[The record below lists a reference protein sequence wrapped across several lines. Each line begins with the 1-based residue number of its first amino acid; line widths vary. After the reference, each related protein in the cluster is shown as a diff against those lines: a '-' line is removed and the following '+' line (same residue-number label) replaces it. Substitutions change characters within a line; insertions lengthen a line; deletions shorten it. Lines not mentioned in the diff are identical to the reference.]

1 MTNKRKS
8 QLRGRVKKKQEREC
22 KVDDDQNSLSDTPT
36 DVQTQFPGLRRGC
49 RVTLQNI
56 KVERGETSDVL
67 VSKAEVEI
75 EKEEDEA
82 KHGIKRKHAKDY
94 YADLLKLK
102 MSKKTEEE
110 STPTSTKKQRGKTKS
125 TNIVK
130 PGSASKENSDKIE
143 MKTNITDDSKTTRSK
158 EAVSKGIEAVDNPK
172 SKNTSIKGKKGET
185 KSKKTEHIFID
196 FELSKSRRISEIN
209 ILLRGTGTSKQFSS
223 LPPNSLARAF
233 LQYLGSQCS
242 HLNLTAVFLCARS
255 ACLFMELV
263 GRMGQEHSQ
272 VFQTW
277 TDLNTLIRRQL
288 DPEDLKGVQLEANRL
303 EMLFSQVSNSDI
315 KAGTVPRTS
324 RMREIFEYKS
334 LYMATSPQQ
343 WIVPHGKYL
352 LAVSEVNSITI
363 SFIVILLTVSGW
375 ATEE

>member
-8 QLRGRVKKKQEREC
+8 QLRGRVKKKPAKKC
-22 KVDDDQNSLSDTPT
+22 KVDDDQNSDDQTPT

-67 VSKAEVEI
+67 VSKAEVEL
-75 EKEEDEA
+75 EKEEDAA
-82 KHGIKRKHAKDY
+82 KQGIKRKHAKDY
-94 YADLLKLK
+94 YADLLMSK
-102 MSKKTEEE
+102 MSKKTEKD
-110 STPTSTKKQRGKTKS
+110 STLTSTKKQRAKAKS
-125 TNIVK
+125 TNIVNPK
-130 PGSASKENSDKIE
+130 SVSNENSNKIE
-143 MKTNITDDSKTTRSK
+143 LKSNITEDSKTTRSK

-185 KSKKTEHIFID
+185 KSKKHEHIFID

-209 ILLRGTGTSKQFSS
+209 VLLRGTGTSKQFSS

-233 LQYLGSQCS
+233 LQYLSSQCS

-255 ACLFMELV
+255 ACLFMKLV

-303 EMLFSQVSNSDI
+303 EILFSQVSNSDI
-315 KAGTVPRTS
+315 NVGTVPRTS

-334 LYMATSPQQ
+334 LHMATSPQQ
-343 WIVPHGKYL
+343 WIVPHGKYI
-352 LAVSEVNSITI
+352 LAVSEVNSIT
-363 SFIVILLTVSGW
+363 
-375 ATEE
+375 